1 MRYPFINAEKAL
13 YPVVVLCRA
22 MCVSRSGF
30 YAWRDRLPSLRAR
43 EDRRLRTRIRVIHAQ
58 SRQTYGSP
66 RTLKALREGGEQ
78 IGLHRVE
85 RLRRME
91 ELRTCYRRR
100 YRTTTQSDH
109 AYPVAGNLLARD
121 FKPEAPNRVW
131 AGDITYVATA
141 EGWLYLAVV
150 LDLYSR
156 RVIGWSMGPRLHRTL
171 VQEALWMAVKQR
183 RRSGVVLHHSDRGV
197 QYASADFQ
205 ALLSGQRMICSMSRK
220 GNCWDNAVVE
230 SFFKTL
236 KVECVY
242 RQRFQTR
249 EQARQMIFE
258 YIEVFYN
265 RIRRHTRIG
274 HLAPAVFAS
283 RFGEEQNAA

>member
-1 MRYPFINAEKAL
+1 MRYPFIDAEKAL
-13 YPVVVLCRA
+13 YPVAVLCRV
-22 MCVSRSGF
+22 MRVSRSGF
-30 YAWRDRLPSLRAR
+30 YAWKKRPSSLRAR
-43 EDRRLRTRIRVIHAQ
+43 EDARLRTRIRVIHAK

-66 RTLKALREGGEQ
+66 RTLKALRENGEQ
-78 IGLHRVE
+78 VGLHRVE
-85 RLRRME
+85 RLRRAE
-91 ELRTCYRRR
+91 GLKTCYRSR
-100 YRTTTQSDH
+100 YRITTLSDH
-109 AYPVAGNLLARD
+109 AHPVAENILARN
-121 FKPEAPNRVW
+121 FTPSAPNRVW

-156 RVIGWSMGPRLHRTL
+156 RVIGWGMGPRLNSSL
-171 VQEALWMAVKQR
+171 VQEALGMAVQQR
-183 RRSGVVLHHSDRGV
+183 RLEGVVLHHSDRGV

-205 ALLSGQRMICSMSRK
+205 ALLNGQRMICSMSRK

-242 RQRFQTR
+242 RQRFRSR
-249 EQARQMIFE
+249 EQARRTIFE

-265 RIRRHTRIG
+265 RQRLHSTLDYQSPAAYEEKY
-274 HLAPAVFAS
+274 LAA
-283 RFGEEQNAA
+283 

>member
-1 MRYPFINAEKAL
+1 MRYPFIDVEKAL
-13 YPVVVLCRA
+13 YPVVVLCRT
-22 MCVSRSGF
+22 MRVSRSGF
-30 YAWRDRLPSLRAR
+30 YTWKDRPPSLRAR
-43 EDRRLRTRIRVIHAQ
+43 EDTRLRTSIRVIHAQ
-58 SRQTYGSP
+58 SRQTYGSS
-66 RTLKALREGGEQ
+66 RILKALRNAGER

-85 RLRRME
+85 RLRRAE
-91 ELRTCYRRR
+91 QLRTCYKRR
-100 YRTTTQSDH
+100 YRITTQSDH
-109 AYPVAGNLLARD
+109 AYPVAENVLARE
-121 FKPEAPNRVW
+121 FTPEAPNRVW

-156 RVIGWSMGPRLHRTL
+156 RVIGWSMGPRLHSTL
-171 VQEALWMAVKQR
+171 VQEALSMAVKQR
-183 RRSGVVLHHSDRGV
+183 RHADTVLHHSDRGV

-236 KVECVY
+236 KVECLY
-242 RQRFQTR
+242 RQRIQTR

-265 RIRRHTRIG
+265 RQRLHSTLDYQSPAAYEEKY
-274 HLAPAVFAS
+274 LAA
-283 RFGEEQNAA
+283 

>member
-1 MRYPFINAEKAL
+1 MRYPFIDAEKAL
-13 YPVVVLCRA
+13 YPVVVLCRV

-30 YAWRDRLPSLRAR
+30 YAWKDRPPSMR
-43 EDRRLRTRIRVIHAQ
+43 EHEDTRLRTRIRVIHAQ

-66 RTLKALREGGEQ
+66 RTLRALRNDGER

-85 RLRRME
+85 RLRRVE
-91 ELRTCYRRR
+91 KLEACYKRR
-100 YRTTTQSDH
+100 YRTTTQSEH
-109 AYPVAGNLLARD
+109 AYPVAENILARE
-121 FKPEAPNRVW
+121 FTPAAPNRVW

-156 RVIGWSMGPRLHRTL
+156 RVIGWSMGSRLHSTL
-171 VQEALWMAVKQR
+171 VQEALGMALKQR
-183 RRSGVVLHHSDRGV
+183 RHAGMVLHHSDRGV
-197 QYASADFQ
+197 QYASEDYR
-205 ALLSGQRMICSMSRK
+205 ALLGQQQMICSMSRK

-242 RQRFQTR
+242 RQRIQTR

-265 RIRRHTRIG
+265 RQRLHSTLDYQSPAAYEEAR
-274 HLAPAVFAS
+274 LAA
-283 RFGEEQNAA
+283 

>member
-1 MRYPFINAEKAL
+1 MRYPFIDAEKAL
-13 YPVVVLCRA
+13 YPLVVLCRV

-30 YAWRDRLPSLRAR
+30 YAWRNRPPSLRAR
-43 EDRRLRTRIRVIHAQ
+43 EDARLRTRIRVIHAQ

-66 RTLKALREGGEQ
+66 RTLRALQDDGER

-85 RLRRME
+85 RLRRAE
-91 ELRTCYRRR
+91 ELKTCYKRR
-100 YRTTTQSDH
+100 YRITTQSDH
-109 AYPVAGNLLARD
+109 AYPVSENILARN
-121 FKPEAPNRVW
+121 FTPSAPNQVW

-141 EGWLYLAVV
+141 EGWIYLAVV

-156 RVIGWSMGPRLHRTL
+156 RVIGWSMGPRLNSTL
-171 VQEALWMAVKQR
+171 AQEALSMAVKQR
-183 RRSGVVLHHSDRGV
+183 RHAGVVLHHSDRGV

-205 ALLSGQRMICSMSRK
+205 ALLSGQRMICSMSRR

-242 RQRFQTR
+242 RQRLQTR
-249 EQARQMIFE
+249 EQARQTIFE

-265 RIRRHTRIG
+265 RQRLHSTLDYRSPVAYEEVC
-274 HLAPAVFAS
+274 LAA
-283 RFGEEQNAA
+283 